1 MNFLTLDVFL
11 IIFIGMGPVKVL
23 LLYIAATK
31 DASPEL
37 QRRVA
42 RKAIMT
48 AVIVGIVLLVAGVV
62 FMRLLHFSRG
72 ALTVAGGLIL
82 LILALNIVL
91 SPAQKEDHEAAP
103 DEATLMS
110 MAVYPLG
117 IPMLLNPI
125 GIVALTVFSAET
137 QAIWPDLVI
146 LLGMLLL
153 VAMID
158 YGVFLASHRLDNWLT
173 HERIL
178 VMEKVLG
185 ILLAALAVQLILA
198 GLADVGVITLSSGH

>member
-11 IIFIGMGPVKVL
+11 ILFIGMGPVKVL

-37 QRRVA
+37 QRKVA
-42 RKAIMT
+42 VKAVMT
-48 AVIVGIVLLVAGVV
+48 AVAVGIVLLLAGVV
-62 FMRLLHFSRG
+62 FMKLLHFSRG
-72 ALTVAGGLIL
+72 ALTIAGGIIL
-82 LILALNIVL
+82 LLLALNIVL
-91 SPAQKEDHEAAP
+91 SPAKKEDHDAAP

-125 GIVALTVFSAET
+125 GIVALTVFSAEAT
-137 QAIWPDLVI
+137 KLADLAV
-146 LLGMLLL
+146 LLGMLLV
-153 VAMID
+153 VAVID
-158 YGVFLASHRLDNWLT
+158 FGVFLVSHRLDNWLT

-198 GLADVGVITLSSGH
+198 GLADVGVMTLSGGH

>member
-11 IIFIGMGPVKVL
+11 ILFIGMGPVKVL

-37 QRRVA
+37 QRIVA
-42 RKAIMT
+42 VKAVMT
-48 AVIVGIVLLVAGVV
+48 AVAVGIVLLLAGVV
-62 FMRLLHFSRG
+62 FMKLFHFSRG
-72 ALTVAGGLIL
+72 ALTIAGGIIL
-82 LILALNIVL
+82 LLLALNIVL
-91 SPAQKEDHEAAP
+91 SPAKKEDHDAAP

-125 GIVALTVFSAET
+125 GIVALTVFSAEAT
-137 QAIWPDLVI
+137 KLVDLAV
-146 LLGMLLL
+146 LLGMLLV
-153 VAMID
+153 VAAID
-158 YGVFLASHRLDNWLT
+158 FGVFQLSHRLDNWLT

-198 GLADVGVITLSSGH
+198 GLADVGVVTLSGGH

>member
-31 DASPEL
+31 DATREL
-37 QRRVA
+37 QRKVA
-42 RKAIMT
+42 LKAITT

-91 SPAQKEDHEAAP
+91 SPAQKEDHDAAP

-125 GIVALTVFSAET
+125 GIVALTVFSAEA
-137 QAIWPDLVI
+137 QQLVDLAV
-146 LLGMLLL
+146 LLGMLLV
-153 VAMID
+153 VAVID
-158 YGVFLASHRLDNWLT
+158 YGVFLVSHRLDNWLT

-198 GLADVGVITLSSGH
+198 GLADVGVVTLSGGH

>member
-31 DASPEL
+31 DATPEV

-42 RKAIMT
+42 LKAVMT
-48 AVIVGIVLLVAGVV
+48 AVTVGVVLLVAGVV

-72 ALTVAGGLIL
+72 ALTIAGGLIL
-82 LILALNIVL
+82 LLLALNLVL
-91 SPAQKEDHEAAP
+91 SPAEKEDHQTA

-125 GIVALTVFSAET
+125 GIVALTVFSAEA
-137 QAIWPDLVI
+137 QSAIDLAVI
-146 LLGMLLL
+146 LGMLLV
-153 VAMID
+153 VAVID
-158 YGVFLASHRLDNWLT
+158 YGVFLISHRLDDWMT
-173 HERIL
+173 HERVL

-185 ILLAALAVQLILA
+185 IMLAALAVQLVLA
-198 GLADVGVITLSSGH
+198 GLADVGAITLSGGH

>member
-11 IIFIGMGPVKVL
+11 ILFIGMGPVKVL
-23 LLYIAATK
+23 LLYVAATK

-37 QRRVA
+37 QRKVA
-42 RKAIMT
+42 VKAVMT
-48 AVIVGIVLLVAGVV
+48 AVAVGIVLLLAGVV
-62 FMRLLHFSRG
+62 FMKLLHFSRG
-72 ALTVAGGLIL
+72 ALTIAGGIIL
-82 LILALNIVL
+82 LLLALNIVL
-91 SPAQKEDHEAAP
+91 SPAKKEDHDAAP

-125 GIVALTVFSAET
+125 GIVALTVFSAEAT
-137 QAIWPDLVI
+137 KLVDLAV
-146 LLGMLLL
+146 LLGMLLV
-153 VAMID
+153 VAAID
-158 YGVFLASHRLDNWLT
+158 FGVFMVSHRLDNWLT

-198 GLADVGVITLSSGH
+198 GLADVGVVTLSGGH

>member
-11 IIFIGMGPVKVL
+11 IMFIGMGPVKVL

-37 QRRVA
+37 QRKVA
-42 RKAIMT
+42 LKAIMT
-48 AVIVGIVLLVAGVV
+48 AVVVGIVLLLAGVV
-62 FMRLLHFSRG
+62 FMKLLHFSRG
-72 ALTVAGGLIL
+72 ALTIAGGLIL

-91 SPAQKEDHEAAP
+91 SPAKKEDHDAAP
-103 DEATLMS
+103 DEDTLMT

-125 GIVALTVFSAET
+125 GIVALTVFSAEA
-137 QAIWPDLVI
+137 QKLPDLAV
-146 LLGMLLL
+146 LLGMLLV
-153 VAMID
+153 VAVID
-158 YGVFLASHRLDNWLT
+158 FGVFMVSHRLDNWLT

-198 GLADVGVITLSSGH
+198 GLADVGVVTLSGGH

>member
-11 IIFIGMGPVKVL
+11 ILFIGMGPVKVL

-31 DASPEL
+31 DASPEV
-37 QRRVA
+37 QRKVA
-42 RKAIMT
+42 LKAIMT
-48 AVIVGIVLLVAGVV
+48 AVVVGIVLLLAGVV
-62 FMRLLHFSRG
+62 FMKLLHFSRG
-72 ALTVAGGLIL
+72 ALTIAGGIIL
-82 LILALNIVL
+82 LLLALNIVL
-91 SPAQKEDHEAAP
+91 SPAKKEDHEAAP

-125 GIVALTVFSAET
+125 GIVALTVFSAEAT
-137 QAIWPDLVI
+137 NIVDLAV
-146 LLGMLLL
+146 LLGMLLV
-153 VAMID
+153 VAAID
-158 YGVFLASHRLDNWLT
+158 FGVFLVSHRLDNWLT

-185 ILLAALAVQLILA
+185 ILLAALAVQLILV
-198 GLADVGVITLSSGH
+198 GLADVGVITLSGGH

>member
-11 IIFIGMGPVKVL
+11 ILFIGMGSVKVL

-31 DASPEL
+31 DASPEV
-37 QRRVA
+37 QRKVA
-42 RKAIMT
+42 LKAIMT
-48 AVIVGIVLLVAGVV
+48 AVVVGIVLLLAGVV
-62 FMRLLHFSRG
+62 FMKLLHFSRG
-72 ALTVAGGLIL
+72 ALTIAGGIIL
-82 LILALNIVL
+82 LLLALNIVL
-91 SPAQKEDHEAAP
+91 SPAKKEDHEAAP

-125 GIVALTVFSAET
+125 GIVALTVFSAEAT
-137 QAIWPDLVI
+137 KIVDLAV
-146 LLGMLLL
+146 LLGMLLV
-153 VAMID
+153 VAAID
-158 YGVFLASHRLDNWLT
+158 FGVFLVSHRLDNWLT

-185 ILLAALAVQLILA
+185 IPLAALAVQLILV
-198 GLADVGVITLSSGH
+198 GLQDVGVLTLAGAH